1 MAERLR
7 QKIAELKVRLDQA
20 EARSE
25 CFKESLHEVDKRIDC
40 AEATAA
46 ALRQQATLTEVEIKR
61 ISSRL
66 ENIEGQLWS
75 TGETLKRNER
85 AMDNLADEEVQMNAK
100 QNTLHEKL
108 KTVKDSVTINESKL
122 GEASRRIKVV
132 ELQKKLAEKRC
143 QRLSELEGQLHARL
157 SEVNKTVEELQS
169 SPRQGMSEEEEQ
181 ALNEKI
187 EDLKNS
193 YIESEAKAELAQRK
207 IAALSYKRNELQN
220 ELQEI
225 TEKKQWV
232 KDELNR
238 VYNDIGL

>member
-7 QKIAELKVRLDQA
+7 QKITELKIRLDQA

-66 ENIEGQLWS
+66 GNIEGQLWS

-85 AMDNLADEEVQMNAK
+85 AMDNLANEEAQMNAK
-100 QNTLHEKL
+100 QDTLHEKL

-122 GEASRRIKVV
+122 SEASRRIKVV

-181 ALNEKI
+181 TLNEKI

-193 YIESEAKAELAQRK
+193 YLESEAKAELAQRK

-220 ELQEI
+220 ELKEI

-232 KDELNR
+232 KDELKR
-238 VYNDIGL
+238 VYNDVGL

>member
-7 QKIAELKVRLDQA
+7 QKITELKVRLDQA

-85 AMDNLADEEVQMNAK
+85 AMDNLANEEVQMNAK

-122 GEASRRIKVV
+122 SEASRRIKVV

-232 KDELNR
+232 KDELKR

>member
-7 QKIAELKVRLDQA
+7 QKITELKIRLDQA

-66 ENIEGQLWS
+66 GNIEGQLWS

-85 AMDNLADEEVQMNAK
+85 AMDNLANEEAQMNAK

-122 GEASRRIKVV
+122 SEASRRIKVV

-220 ELQEI
+220 ELKEI
-225 TEKKQWV
+225 TEKKQSV
-232 KDELNR
+232 KDELKR
-238 VYNDIGL
+238 VYNDVGL

>member
-7 QKIAELKVRLDQA
+7 QKFTELKARLNEA

-25 CFKESLHEVDKRIDC
+25 CFKESLNEVNKRIDS

-46 ALRQQATLTEVEIKR
+46 MLRQQATSTEAEIKR

-66 ENIEGQLWS
+66 ENIEGELWS
-75 TGETLKRNER
+75 TGESLKRNER
-85 AMDNLADEEVQMNAK
+85 AMDNLAQEEEQMNAK

-108 KTVKDSVTINESKL
+108 KTVKDTVTINESKL
-122 GEASRRIKVV
+122 NEASRRIKVV

-143 QRLSELEGQLHARL
+143 ERLSELEGQLNARL
-157 SEVNKTVEELQS
+157 LQVNKTMEEFQS
-169 SPRQGMSEEEEQ
+169 SSRKGMSEEEEQ
-181 ALNEKI
+181 ALNQKI
-187 EDLKNS
+187 EDLKSS
-193 YIESEAKAELAQRK
+193 YVESEAKADLAQRK
-207 IAALSYKRNELQN
+207 IAALSCKRNALES

-225 TEKKQWV
+225 NAKKEWA

-238 VYNDIGL
+238 VYHDMGI

>member
-7 QKIAELKVRLDQA
+7 QKITELKVRLDQA

-85 AMDNLADEEVQMNAK
+85 AMDNLANEEFQMNAK

-122 GEASRRIKVV
+122 SEASRRIKVV

-232 KDELNR
+232 KDELKR

>member
-1 MAERLR
+1 
-7 QKIAELKVRLDQA
+7 
-20 EARSE
+20 
-25 CFKESLHEVDKRIDC
+25 
-40 AEATAA
+40 
-46 ALRQQATLTEVEIKR
+46 
-61 ISSRL
+61 
-66 ENIEGQLWS
+66 
-75 TGETLKRNER
+75 
-85 AMDNLADEEVQMNAK
+85 MDNLANEEAQMNAK

-122 GEASRRIKVV
+122 SEASRRIKVV

-220 ELQEI
+220 ELKEI

-232 KDELNR
+232 KDELKR
-238 VYNDIGL
+238 VYNDVGL

>member
-7 QKIAELKVRLDQA
+7 QKITELKIRLDQA

-66 ENIEGQLWS
+66 GNIEGQLWS

-85 AMDNLADEEVQMNAK
+85 AMDNLANEEAQMNAK

-122 GEASRRIKVV
+122 SEASRRIKVV

-225 TEKKQWV
+225 TEKKQRV
-232 KDELNR
+232 KDELKR
-238 VYNDIGL
+238 VYNDVGL

>member
-7 QKIAELKVRLDQA
+7 QKITELKIRLDQA

-85 AMDNLADEEVQMNAK
+85 VMDNLANEEVQMNAK

-122 GEASRRIKVV
+122 SEASRRIKVV

-232 KDELNR
+232 KDELKR

>member
-7 QKIAELKVRLDQA
+7 QKITELKVRLDQA

-46 ALRQQATLTEVEIKR
+46 ALRQQATLSEVEIKR

-85 AMDNLADEEVQMNAK
+85 AMDNLANEEFRMNAK

-122 GEASRRIKVV
+122 IEASRRIKVV

-207 IAALSYKRNELQN
+207 IAALSHKRNELQN

>member
-66 ENIEGQLWS
+66 ESIEGQLWS

-85 AMDNLADEEVQMNAK
+85 AMDNLATEEVQMNAK

-122 GEASRRIKVV
+122 SEASRRIKVV

>member
-7 QKIAELKVRLDQA
+7 QKITELKIRLDQA

-66 ENIEGQLWS
+66 GNIEGQLWS

-85 AMDNLADEEVQMNAK
+85 AMDNLANEEVQMNAK

-122 GEASRRIKVV
+122 SEASRRIKVV

-220 ELQEI
+220 ELKEI
-225 TEKKQWV
+225 TEKKQSV
-232 KDELNR
+232 KDELKR
-238 VYNDIGL
+238 VYNDVGL

>member
-7 QKIAELKVRLDQA
+7 QKITELKIRLDQA

-85 AMDNLADEEVQMNAK
+85 AMDNLANEEVQMNAK

-122 GEASRRIKVV
+122 SEASRRIKVV

-220 ELQEI
+220 ELLEI

-232 KDELNR
+232 KDELKR

>member
-7 QKIAELKVRLDQA
+7 QKITELKIRLDQA

-85 AMDNLADEEVQMNAK
+85 AMDNLVNEEVQMNAK

-122 GEASRRIKVV
+122 SEASRRIKVV

-232 KDELNR
+232 KDELKR

>member
-7 QKIAELKVRLDQA
+7 QKITELKIRLDQA

-85 AMDNLADEEVQMNAK
+85 AMDNLANEEVQMNAK

-122 GEASRRIKVV
+122 SEASRRIKVV

-193 YIESEAKAELAQRK
+193 YIESEAKAELVQRK

-232 KDELNR
+232 KDELKR

>member
-66 ENIEGQLWS
+66 ESIEGQLWS

-85 AMDNLADEEVQMNAK
+85 VMDNLADEEVQMNAK

-122 GEASRRIKVV
+122 SEASRRIKVV

-187 EDLKNS
+187 EGLKNS

>member
-7 QKIAELKVRLDQA
+7 QKITELKIRLDQA

-85 AMDNLADEEVQMNAK
+85 AMDNLANEEVQMNAK

-122 GEASRRIKVV
+122 SEASRRIKVV

-232 KDELNR
+232 KDELKR

>member
-7 QKIAELKVRLDQA
+7 QKITELKIRLDQA

-85 AMDNLADEEVQMNAK
+85 AMDNLANEEVQMNAK

-122 GEASRRIKVV
+122 SEASRRIKVV

-169 SPRQGMSEEEEQ
+169 NPRQGMSEEEEQ

-232 KDELNR
+232 KDELKR

>member
-85 AMDNLADEEVQMNAK
+85 AMDNLATEEVQMNAK

>member
-7 QKIAELKVRLDQA
+7 QKITELKIRLDQA

-85 AMDNLADEEVQMNAK
+85 AMDNLANEEVQMNAK

-122 GEASRRIKVV
+122 SEASRRIKVV

-169 SPRQGMSEEEEQ
+169 SPRQGMSEEEQQ

-232 KDELNR
+232 KDELKR

>member
-7 QKIAELKVRLDQA
+7 QKITELKIRLDQA

-85 AMDNLADEEVQMNAK
+85 AMDNLANEEVQMNAK

-122 GEASRRIKVV
+122 SEASRRIKVV

-232 KDELNR
+232 KDELKR
-238 VYNDIGL
+238 VYNNIGL

>member
-7 QKIAELKVRLDQA
+7 QKITELKIRLDQA

-46 ALRQQATLTEVEIKR
+46 ALRHQATLTEVEIKR

-66 ENIEGQLWS
+66 GNIEGQLWS

-85 AMDNLADEEVQMNAK
+85 AMDNLANEEAQMNAK
-100 QNTLHEKL
+100 QDTLHEKL

-122 GEASRRIKVV
+122 SEASRRIKVV

-220 ELQEI
+220 ELKEI

-232 KDELNR
+232 KDELKR
-238 VYNDIGL
+238 VYNDVGL